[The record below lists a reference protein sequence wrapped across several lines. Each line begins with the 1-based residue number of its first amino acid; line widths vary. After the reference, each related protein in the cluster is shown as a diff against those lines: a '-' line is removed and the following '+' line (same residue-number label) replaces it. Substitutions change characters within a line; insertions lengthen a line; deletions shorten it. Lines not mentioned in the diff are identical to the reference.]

1 MNSAPPRSVL
11 FAASELAPWVKTGGL
26 GDVAAALPVA
36 MHAAGVD
43 VRLLMPAY
51 PALTAAFPDAA
62 PVAEFSALGQRG
74 DLKLATTPTGLP
86 LYLLD
91 HPGFFDRPGNPYLAP
106 DGDNWPD
113 NALRFGLLSRV
124 AALLAS
130 ADSPLAWRPQILHC
144 NDWQTALAPAYL
156 HYLSPANAA
165 ATVVTIHNL
174 AFQGLFDHALLA
186 MLELPEHAWR
196 FDGVEYYGRLS
207 FLKAGLQFA
216 DAITTV
222 SPTYAREICTAESGM
237 GLDGLLRH
245 RADRLVGILNG
256 IDTAQWHPAHD
267 PCLAAPYDARRLAR
281 KVENKAALRRELGLP
296 TLDMPL
302 AGIVSR
308 FTEQKGLD
316 LVVAIA
322 NELAALP
329 MQLAVLGSG
338 EAALESAFSELARR
352 RPDRFAVRIGF
363 DEGLAHRIEAGAD
376 LFLMPSRFEPCGLNQ
391 MYSLRYGTPPVV
403 HATGGLADTVID
415 AADAA
420 HGNGFVFAPASAEAL
435 LATIRRAV
443 ACWRKPPQWRALQ
456 RRGMSTD
463 FGWATPVRHYLDVYS
478 SLLTPTR

>member
-1 MNSAPPRSVL
+1 MNSLPAVL
-11 FAASELAPWVKTGGL
+11 FAVSELAPWVKTGGL
-26 GDVAAALPVA
+26 GDVAAALPAA
-36 MHAAGVD
+36 MHAAGID
-43 VRLLMPAY
+43 VRLLVPAY
-51 PALTAAFPDAA
+51 PALTAAFPDAT
-62 PVAEFSALGQRG
+62 PVAGFSALGRQVE
-74 DLKLATTPTGLP
+74 LKLATTAQGLP

-91 HPGFFDRPGNPYLAP
+91 HPVFFNRPGNPYLAP

-130 ADSPLAWRPQILHC
+130 ADSPLDWRPKILHC

-156 HYLSPANAA
+156 HYLPTKNPAAS
-165 ATVVTIHNL
+165 VVTIHNL
-174 AFQGLFDHALLA
+174 AFQGLFDHSLLA
-186 MLELPEHAWR
+186 ALELPAHAWR

-245 RADRLVGILNG
+245 RADRLFGILNG
-256 IDTAQWHPAHD
+256 IDTTYWNPAQD
-267 PCLAAPYDARRLAR
+267 PYLAAPYDTRRLAR
-281 KVENKAALRRELGLP
+281 KAANKAALRRELGLP
-296 TLDMPL
+296 ALEMPL

-322 NELAALP
+322 DDLAALP
-329 MQLAVLGSG
+329 VQLAVLGSG

-403 HATGGLADTVID
+403 HATGGLTDTVID

-420 HGNGFVFAPASAEAL
+420 RGNGFVFAPASAEAL
-435 LATIRRAV
+435 LAAIRRAV
-443 ACWRKPPQWRALQ
+443 SCWRKPPQWRALQ
-456 RRGMSTD
+456 RRGMSAD
-463 FGWATPVRHYLDVYS
+463 FGWDAPVRHYLDVYS
-478 SLLTPTR
+478 SLLTQSR